1 MRKGVSL
8 TTVVIAITVMMI
20 LIASVSV
27 IGSSA
32 INSANFE
39 EYKSEIERV
48 ANEVNLYIT
57 ENDTL
62 PTTNEVISINT
73 LESEFLNS
81 LNENNDISNKL
92 YVVDISKSD
101 GSARVI
107 NCFSYAKITGGT
119 VKAGI
124 VGYNQTASTTEV
136 TNGKYEKLKTMV
148 VNCMLMSSA

>member
-20 LIASVSV
+20 LIASVSG

-92 YVVDISKSD
+92 YVVDISKLND
-101 GSARVI
+101 YNLEKG
-107 NCFSYAKITGGT
+107 KGT
-119 VKAGI
+119 VSDKDVFVVAEDSNNVYYLKGFR
-124 VGYNQTASTTEV
+124 YR
-136 TNGKYEKLKTMV
+136 GKVYFTY
-148 VNCMLMSSA
+148 

>member
-92 YVVDISKSD
+92 YVVDISKLND
-101 GSARVI
+101 YNLEKG
-107 NCFSYAKITGGT
+107 KGT
-119 VKAGI
+119 VSDKDVFVVAEDSNNVYYLKGFR
-124 VGYNQTASTTEV
+124 YR
-136 TNGKYEKLKTMV
+136 GKVYFTY
-148 VNCMLMSSA
+148 

>member
-1 MRKGVSL
+1 MKKGVSL

-48 ANEVNLYIT
+48 ANELNLYIT

-92 YVVDISKSD
+92 YVVDISKLND
-101 GSARVI
+101 YNLEKG
-107 NCFSYAKITGGT
+107 KGT
-119 VKAGI
+119 VSDKDVFVVAEDSNNVYYLKGFR
-124 VGYNQTASTTEV
+124 YR
-136 TNGKYEKLKTMV
+136 GKVYFTY
-148 VNCMLMSSA
+148 

>member
-1 MRKGVSL
+1 MKKGVSL

-62 PTTNEVISINT
+62 PTTNEVISINS

-92 YVVDISKSD
+92 YVVDISKLND
-101 GSARVI
+101 YNLEKG
-107 NCFSYAKITGGT
+107 KGT
-119 VKAGI
+119 VSDKDVFVVAEDSNNVYYLKGFR
-124 VGYNQTASTTEV
+124 YR
-136 TNGKYEKLKTMV
+136 GKVYFTY
-148 VNCMLMSSA
+148 

>member
-1 MRKGVSL
+1 
-8 TTVVIAITVMMI
+8 MMI

-92 YVVDISKSD
+92 YVVDISKLND
-101 GSARVI
+101 YNLEKG
-107 NCFSYAKITGGT
+107 KGT
-119 VKAGI
+119 VSDKDVFVVAEDSNNVYYLKGFR
-124 VGYNQTASTTEV
+124 YR
-136 TNGKYEKLKTMV
+136 GKVYFTY
-148 VNCMLMSSA
+148 

>member
-1 MRKGVSL
+1 MKKGVSL

-92 YVVDISKSD
+92 YVVDISKLND
-101 GSARVI
+101 YNLEKG
-107 NCFSYAKITGGT
+107 KGT
-119 VKAGI
+119 VSDKDVFVVAEDSNNVYYLKGFR
-124 VGYNQTASTTEV
+124 YR
-136 TNGKYEKLKTMV
+136 GKVYFTY
-148 VNCMLMSSA
+148 